1 MSDLV
6 PKGAEGGEN
15 EGLSEA
21 QEAKLGKRLSHTC
34 KSLIV
39 LLCLGSLFAAFQDE
53 WRATAMALLWA
64 LACLAIGYVAG
75 FLFAVPRAPKSL
87 IRPRPDDASEAIHTA
102 ASTASHGFN
111 GLGINTNL
119 EEISD
124 WLTKIMVGLGLVQFR
139 SIPRY
144 VREIG
149 EYVADGLGKE
159 SGSAASGLVLYFF
172 SLGFISGYLLTR
184 MFFSPA
190 FLLAD
195 RATRGGIK
203 DEKAREIA
211 SSAKAEIKVDSDV
224 ETAITAL
231 RQAPRQL
238 GRIDQLI
245 NLLEEHRKR
254 FPLKRKLNIVLA
266 RLYAEGKGEL
276 DKSIEVLNQF
286 VKIKR
291 KARELDED
299 LADALWN
306 VACNYS
312 SKLDGA
318 DADRRKDIGAKALK
332 ALKQSLELVPSY
344 AKDVVTDPDLEPLR
358 NAPEFADAVRNLLNS
373 TNTNDRS

>member
-1 MSDLV
+1 
-6 PKGAEGGEN
+6 
-15 EGLSEA
+15 
-21 QEAKLGKRLSHTC
+21 
-34 KSLIV
+34 
-39 LLCLGSLFAAFQDE
+39 
-53 WRATAMALLWA
+53 

-75 FLFAVPRAPKSL
+75 FLFAVPRVPKSS
-87 IRPRPDDASEAIHTA
+87 ISTRPDDASEASHTA
-102 ASTASHGFN
+102 ASTASHGFHR
-111 GLGINTNL
+111 LGINTNL

-124 WLTKIMVGLGLVQFR
+124 WLTKIMVGLGLVQLR

-149 EYVADGLGKE
+149 EYVGDGLGKD

-195 RATRGGIK
+195 RATRGGVK

-211 SSAKAEIKVDSDV
+211 SSAKAEIIVDSDV
-224 ETAITAL
+224 QTAIGAL
-231 RQAPRQL
+231 MQAPLQV

-245 NLLEEHRKR
+245 NLLEEHRKK

-286 VKIKR
+286 VEIKR
-291 KARELDED
+291 TARELDED

-306 VACNYS
+306 IACNYS
-312 SKLDGA
+312 SKLGGA
-318 DADRRKDIGAKALK
+318 DGSGRKEIGAKALK

-344 AKDVVTDPDLEPLR
+344 AKDVETDPDLKPLR
-358 NAPEFADAVRNLLNS
+358 DATDFADAVRNLLSS
-373 TNTNDRS
+373 TNTNVGS